1 MGPPPPAKKE
11 GGREEKSIYIYFLPT
26 LIIFVV
32 HSHLLWMVGDF
43 SFGDLFDCQAR
54 LIFTPLVP
62 QTTKE
67 KDSLC
72 KQISV
77 IGGGFFFGG
86 GILVDKRK
94 CLKTNHPR

>member
-1 MGPPPPAKKE
+1 MWVPPPPQKKKGE
-11 GGREEKSIYIYFLPT
+11 GKKKVYIYIFLPT
-26 LIIFVV
+26 LLIFVV

-43 SFGDLFDCQAR
+43 SFGDLFHCQAR

-77 IGGGFFFGG
+77 IGGGFFWGG
-86 GILVDKRK
+86 NS
-94 CLKTNHPR
+94 C

>member
-1 MGPPPPAKKE
+1 MGPPPRKKRRGK
-11 GGREEKSIYIYFLPT
+11 GGKKYIYIFLPT
-26 LIIFVV
+26 LLIFVV
-32 HSHLLWMVGDF
+32 HLHLLWMVGDF
-43 SFGDLFDCQAR
+43 SFGDLFDWQAR

-77 IGGGFFFGG
+77 VGGGFFLGG
-86 GILVDKRK
+86 EFLLIRESA
-94 CLKTNHPR
+94 